1 MTVRNSYMTIHNLC
15 VIIFN
20 LLSKIIW
27 NIHSKHYFEYIC
39 FSLFF
44 LFWRYFPMEYSS
56 SRVHQRKIDLL
67 LEKATIFYETV
78 DLKDYL
84 IKRIDLT
91 EFSFRLI
98 LRQKNLTENWPR
110 IGKIGQNF
118 LAQNRPKWKFY
129 YAKWIWG
136 TNFMK

>member
-1 MTVRNSYMTIHNLC
+1 
-15 VIIFN
+15 
-20 LLSKIIW
+20 
-27 NIHSKHYFEYIC
+27 
-39 FSLFF
+39 
-44 LFWRYFPMEYSS
+44 MEYSS

-110 IGKIGQNF
+110 IGKIGQYF
-118 LAQNRPKWKFY
+118 LAQDK
-129 YAKWIWG
+129 
-136 TNFMK
+136 